1 MFSSSWFRPQP
12 VAPLPRTRLPSP
24 RFTLGRVAALLLTL
38 PVALPPAAVGAQ
50 EAASEETPE
59 IVEVP
64 SPDLG
69 AQVLGPRARQ
79 QMQEIQRSPVFHG
92 FTFNDRVKE
101 SGITFTH
108 RIVDDAGKHY
118 KPVHYD
124 HGNGVAVADVDGDGW
139 LDLYFT
145 TQIGANELWHNQGN
159 GTFENWTARAG
170 VGLEDKIS
178 VTASFGDID
187 NDGDP
192 DLYVS
197 TVNQGNHLFENRG
210 DGRFRDVSEAAG
222 VDHVGHSSGIVFF
235 DYNRDGR
242 LDFFLTNVGVYTL
255 DEKGRGGAWVGR
267 RDAFAGQLH
276 PDRTET
282 SILFE
287 NQGGR
292 RFTDVSKERG
302 LVDGGWTGDAAF
314 TLLDDD
320 LWPDLYVL
328 NMQGDDHYYENRG
341 GKRFVDRTEQLFPQ
355 TPWGSMGVEFFDF
368 DNDGDQDLMLTDMH
382 SDMSKD
388 IGPRFE
394 RLKSDMQWP
403 DDFLQGGENNIFGN
417 AFYRNQGNG
426 RFEEVSDQIHAE
438 NYWPWGI
445 SVGDLNA
452 DGWEDVF
459 VASSMNYPFRY
470 GINTVLLNERGR
482 EFQHAEF
489 VLGIE
494 PRREHR
500 LKVPWFELDCG
511 TAEQP
516 GPDRDHEH
524 CEGRNGEVIVY
535 ANLGTRSSVFFDL
548 DRDGDLDIVT
558 NDFNSEPM
566 VLVSNL
572 AQQKEIRWL
581 EIDLTGTRSNR
592 DGLGARVE
600 VQAGGQVQTRIHD
613 GKSGY
618 LSQSSKPLYFGL
630 GDAEKVDRIEVSWPS
645 GETQTLTDVE
655 PDQRLEI
662 TEPEPEG
669 EAPEE
674 GGSE

>member
-1 MFSSSWFRPQP
+1 MKTLQ
-12 VAPLPRTRLPSP
+12 LPELPA
-24 RFTLGRVAALLLTL
+24 FTLTAVVLVSLVGVTGS
-38 PVALPPAAVGAQ
+38 PVGAQ
-50 EAASEETPE
+50 GTDPTDLQT
-59 IVEVP
+59 VQVP
-64 SPDLG
+64 RPDIG
-69 AQVLGPRARQ
+69 AGVLLARARQ
-79 QMQEIQRSPVFHG
+79 QKEEAQGSPVFLG
-92 FTFNDRVKE
+92 FRFDDRVE
-101 SGITFTH
+101 ASGITFVH

-124 HGNGVAVADVDGDGW
+124 HGNGVAVADIDGDGH
-139 LDLYFT
+139 LDLYLT
-145 TQIGANELWHNQGN
+145 TQIGSNELWRNRRD
-159 GTFENWTARAG
+159 GTFQNRTSRAG
-170 VGLEDKIS
+170 VGLADKIS

-192 DLYVS
+192 DLYVT
-197 TVNQGNHLFENRG
+197 TVNQGNHLFENLG
-210 DGRFRDVSEAAG
+210 DGRFKDISKAAG
-222 VDHVGHSSGIVFF
+222 VDHVGHSSGVTFF

-242 LDFFLTNVGVYTL
+242 LDLFLSNVGVYTI
-255 DEKGRGGAWVGR
+255 EETGRGGAFVGR

-276 PDRTET
+276 EDRTET

-287 NQGGR
+287 NRGGN
-292 RFTDVSKERG
+292 RFEDVSEERG

-328 NMQGDDHYYENRG
+328 NMQGDDHFYENRD
-341 GKRFVDRTEQLFPQ
+341 GKSFVEKTSKLFPK

-368 DNDGDQDLMLTDMH
+368 DNDGDQDLFLTDMH
-382 SDMSKD
+382 SDMSQD
-388 IGPRFE
+388 IAPRFE

-403 DDFLQGGENNIFGN
+403 DDFLRGGDNNIFGN
-417 AFYRNQGNG
+417 AFYRQGDDG
-426 RFEEVSDQIHAE
+426 SFEEVSDELHAE

-459 VASSMNYPFRY
+459 VAASMNYPFRY
-470 GINTVLLNERGR
+470 GINSVLMNEQGR

-494 PRREHR
+494 PRRDFR
-500 LKVPWFELDCG
+500 IKVPWFELQCG
-511 TAEQP
+511 TADDP

-524 CEGRNGEVIVY
+524 CQGRDGEITVH
-535 ANLGTRSSVFFDL
+535 ANVGTRSSVFFDL

-572 AQQKEIRWL
+572 AQTKDVRWL
-581 EIDLTGTRSNR
+581 EIDLIGTRSNR
-592 DGLGARVE
+592 DGLGAV
-600 VQAGGQVQTRIHD
+600 VKVHAGGVVQTRVHD

-618 LSQSSKPLYFGL
+618 LSQSSQPLYFGL
-630 GDAEKVDRIEVSWPS
+630 GDAKKVEEIEVTWPS
-645 GETQTLTDVE
+645 GRSQTLTDVE
-655 PDQRLEI
+655 SSRRIEI
-662 TEPEPEG
+662 IEPAEETGAAEETE
-669 EAPEE
+669 EAEE
-674 GGSE
+674 SGG